1 MSSVSMK
8 RLVKVKMTAEEI
20 YLIHETLMRDIVI
33 MEASPYITP
42 DDKEKIAMQ
51 KELLNKLLR
60 EAFIQK
66 GKEVEI

>member
-1 MSSVSMK
+1 MK

-20 YLIHETLMRDIVI
+20 HLIHETLMRDIVI
-33 MEASPYITP
+33 MEGSPYITP

-51 KELLNKLLR
+51 KELMNKLLR